1 MRRVHAITGIKGV
14 IAAVF
19 AAVALSAC
27 DQGPTKTEA
36 PKITSD
42 EARKIRE
49 DKFNATQ
56 AELDKAKAE
65 ANAVQDKLGEVL
77 NGKAQG
83 DLDALALQFKELN
96 EKVSRLTLQLNNL
109 SVPRTFVQKEN
120 LSDKK

>member
-1 MRRVHAITGIKGV
+1 V
-14 IAAVF
+14 AVF

-36 PKITSD
+36 PKITSE

-65 ANAVQDKLGEVL
+65 SDAVQEKLGDLL
-77 NGKAQG
+77 NGKGEG
-83 DLDALALQFKELN
+83 DVDALAKQLKDLQFKI
-96 EKVSRLTLQLNNL
+96 SSLTLQLNNL
-109 SVPRTFVQKEN
+109 SVPRTYVKKEN